1 MTAPAL
7 ALAMVGCCA
16 TGRRR
21 CARPHSVAAS
31 PSPHSLGAQQEG
43 RCSLP
48 GLTGVVA
55 APPSSDP
62 ATAAI
67 SILAPS
73 FFQCR
78 VDGCH
83 GEDADGG
90 RGCGLQFKARASGT
104 ELAPTF
110 RCELQLPKG
119 EHVSSMA
126 VITKLPRV
134 GVAYKHESKQKT
146 AGVASYTPLMML
158 CSSVLQELHT
168 YQIPIVHSSIVVL
181 TLPRP
186 CLSRQWAHLFS
197 ACATRGDL

>member
-126 VITKLPRV
+126 VITKLP
-134 GVAYKHESKQKT
+134 SF
-146 AGVASYTPLMML
+146 AGTSHISNSNCTFIYCCSHVASSVSFKTVG
-158 CSSVLQELHT
+158 SSVF
-168 YQIPIVHSSIVVL
+168 
-181 TLPRP
+181 
-186 CLSRQWAHLFS
+186 CL
-197 ACATRGDL
+197 CY